1 MNASGLPDCAAV
13 LPDSTAVLPDSTAVS
28 AALEHFLEI
37 EKQLKDGESAISGE
51 AVLHLVAAADAVKD
65 LEHVRRIIREL
76 LEIETINT
84 SKLRY
89 KVLHL
94 PGIITKEIE
103 AAVLSAREL
112 NALEMTQLQTELRN
126 RTLELE
132 RVGQKKH
139 GLEEKNSFLCDQE
152 KTLWNEYQQGVDSL
166 NQQMAEKAHQSILL
180 NEMYN
185 KRKDAL
191 QAVIEFQCKIEDLA
205 KDMIIERQ
213 QFLKE
218 KEILN
223 AKITEMEKKIK
234 AQMVQNLEKKECLGE
249 LTSILLDVEEKINR
263 EKETVRSVK
272 DEILLLQASHAR
284 LTNKL
289 DIQNKTTLEL
299 SNKKDNLEL
308 YIPNLKEDFKK
319 EADSLNERILELDEE
334 MKTAEQLNKELEIRN
349 KDLEQ
354 KYQAVRAD
362 EDNECAKKQHLTNKL
377 QQATRGLDQKVEH
390 VGKLKMEM
398 KEMKEEMENLQESS
412 KICAERLAVQL
423 VDLKEKLENEQ
434 KNRMSLQVHKDEVL
448 KAMELWNLAEEKF
461 MNEMN
466 QRIENGKKRRLSLIE
481 EGTRL
486 QRDIKEWDEQIRRLT
501 AEQTKAKEEH
511 SNAEQRLNKEIK
523 MLEEQLEI
531 VNGNL
536 RAEQETLA
544 GKTSTMKEAEEI
556 FTEEHRKY
564 EDAKKQAAELKTKQ
578 KSLVESI
585 KTISKD
591 IEIMLK
597 MKETQKISLK
607 ELRTSSFEK
616 LKHYLES
623 ISVIEKN
630 IYEANR
636 KLELVIMENCR
647 LKLRLAQFKD
657 DIDQSRN
664 EAKKHKSSTK
674 QMERDVASLQEH
686 LHRGW
691 EKDTFVCNDFCERD
705 QEILDAIMELI
716 TKINHREMK
725 VGYLNSK
732 LQGKF
737 IGLASLLES
746 KASLKHGM

>member
-434 KNRMSLQVHKDEVL
+434 KNRYKF
-448 KAMELWNLAEEKF
+448 NPEK
-461 MNEMN
+461 
-466 QRIENGKKRRLSLIE
+466 I
-481 EGTRL
+481 
-486 QRDIKEWDEQIRRLT
+486 
-501 AEQTKAKEEH
+501 
-511 SNAEQRLNKEIK
+511 
-523 MLEEQLEI
+523 
-531 VNGNL
+531 
-536 RAEQETLA
+536 
-544 GKTSTMKEAEEI
+544 
-556 FTEEHRKY
+556 
-564 EDAKKQAAELKTKQ
+564 
-578 KSLVESI
+578 
-585 KTISKD
+585 
-591 IEIMLK
+591 
-597 MKETQKISLK
+597 
-607 ELRTSSFEK
+607 
-616 LKHYLES
+616 
-623 ISVIEKN
+623 
-630 IYEANR
+630 
-636 KLELVIMENCR
+636 C
-647 LKLRLAQFKD
+647 
-657 DIDQSRN
+657 
-664 EAKKHKSSTK
+664 STK
-674 QMERDVASLQEH
+674 
-686 LHRGW
+686 
-691 EKDTFVCNDFCERD
+691 
-705 QEILDAIMELI
+705 
-716 TKINHREMK
+716 
-725 VGYLNSK
+725 
-732 LQGKF
+732 
-737 IGLASLLES
+737 
-746 KASLKHGM
+746 